1 MRTIEK
7 IYLRAFT
14 VRIQDQ
20 RTGEAKEDVIVFS
33 KHQLQ
38 AAQII
43 GQSSKELI
51 CRAYNAQG
59 YTVLDIGKADKV
71 EADLDLYGLYRE
83 AVDTRPRLQELR
95 SRLSVKLI
103 FSPTSACITRF
114 RASIT
119 AACSRVTGS
128 RGEKVFSEVPV
139 MYPAV

>member
-59 YTVLDIGKADKV
+59 ELVEYMIMTYEYTQYSFDV
-71 EADLDLYGLYRE
+71 ELNLS
-83 AVDTRPRLQELR
+83 
-95 SRLSVKLI
+95 SR
-103 FSPTSACITRF
+103 
-114 RASIT
+114 
-119 AACSRVTGS
+119 
-128 RGEKVFSEVPV
+128 
-139 MYPAV
+139 

>member
-43 GQSSKELI
+43 GQGSKELI

-59 YTVLDIGKADKV
+59 YTVLDVGKADKV

-83 AVDTRPRLQELR
+83 AVGD
-95 SRLSVKLI
+95 
-103 FSPTSACITRF
+103 
-114 RASIT
+114 
-119 AACSRVTGS
+119 
-128 RGEKVFSEVPV
+128 
-139 MYPAV
+139 

>member
-1 MRTIEK
+1 MRTTEK

-20 RTGEAKEDVIVFS
+20 RTGEAREDMIVFS

-59 YTVLDIGKADKV
+59 YMVLDIGKADKV
-71 EADLDLYGLYRE
+71 EVELDLMGLYRG
-83 AVDTRPRLQELR
+83 AVGD
-95 SRLSVKLI
+95 
-103 FSPTSACITRF
+103 
-114 RASIT
+114 
-119 AACSRVTGS
+119 
-128 RGEKVFSEVPV
+128 
-139 MYPAV
+139 

>member
-20 RTGEAKEDVIVFS
+20 RTGETKEDVIVFS

-43 GQSSKELI
+43 GQSSKQLI
-51 CRAYNAQG
+51 YRAYNAQG

-83 AVDTRPRLQELR
+83 AVGD
-95 SRLSVKLI
+95 
-103 FSPTSACITRF
+103 
-114 RASIT
+114 
-119 AACSRVTGS
+119 
-128 RGEKVFSEVPV
+128 
-139 MYPAV
+139 

>member
-1 MRTIEK
+1 MRTTEK

-71 EADLDLYGLYRE
+71 EADLDLCGLYRE
-83 AVDTRPRLQELR
+83 AVGD
-95 SRLSVKLI
+95 
-103 FSPTSACITRF
+103 
-114 RASIT
+114 
-119 AACSRVTGS
+119 
-128 RGEKVFSEVPV
+128 
-139 MYPAV
+139 